1 MNDSLFHSFEEP
13 LLRVGESMD
22 QTSLETKV
30 VTTATDFDTLQRG
43 SYSDKENFC
52 YISFLSDQGGRTR

>member
-1 MNDSLFHSFEEP
+1 
-13 LLRVGESMD
+13 MD

-43 SYSDKENFC
+43 SYSDKET
-52 YISFLSDQGGRTR
+52 SDTSPSCQTKVGGHGIIVQ

>member
-1 MNDSLFHSFEEP
+1 M
-13 LLRVGESMD
+13 LRVGGSMD

-43 SYSDKENFC
+43 SYSDKENF
-52 YISFLSDQGGRTR
+52 